1 LDEINIGPKRDFRWP
16 SRRWLAAAAATALIA
31 ATAALIVTSGGDH
44 HAPLRPGPSTV
55 ATGPTPSPT
64 AAPGTLLRTCES
76 ANWGKLPTN
85 WRVTSLRAGPLWFV
99 VHDRR
104 AGYVHYGSSQR
115 VRPTVA
121 RNGRLNDGV
130 MIVEVTDGSTVVMK
144 PAAGAR
150 PYFRF
155 VDGFNGPAGNELPDG
170 DTGFTL
176 SACPR
181 GDKGPNG
188 QVTDFYLG
196 FLIQHGRTAPVEV
209 RPSASS
215 SPIWVIFGRASRKS
229 AG

>member
-1 LDEINIGPKRDFRWP
+1 MDEINIGPKRDLRWP
-16 SRRWLAAAAATALIA
+16 SRRWLAAAAATGLIA
-31 ATAALIVTSGGDH
+31 AITVLILTSGGGH
-44 HAPLRPGPSTV
+44 HTPLRPGPSTV
-55 ATGPTPSPT
+55 AAAPTPSPT
-64 AAPGTLLRTCES
+64 GAPGTLLLTCEY
-76 ANWGKLPTN
+76 ANWGKLPSN
-85 WRVTSLRAGPLWFV
+85 WRATSLRAGPLWFV
-99 VHDRR
+99 YDRLS
-104 AGYVHYGSSQR
+104 GYVHYGSSQGTR
-115 VRPTVA
+115 RTVA
-121 RNGRLNDGV
+121 RHGRLNDGV

-144 PAAGAR
+144 PAAEAR

-155 VDGFNGPAGNELPDG
+155 VDGFDGPAGNELPNG

-196 FLIQHGRTAPVEV
+196 FLIQRGRTAPVEV

-215 SPIWVIFGRASRKS
+215 RPIWLIFASAHRNS